1 MHNQTFLRN
10 YSARAWRPGFFLLV
24 IILIHCEVVRAQCTR
39 QERLYASSTETTGDV
54 TDKGNAIDG
63 EPGNFSTIKA
73 ALVFTSTQ
81 YLKFSER
88 ITRGTPVT
96 IKLTAPSGGIGV
108 LSNLTLQAY
117 TESSSGVRTNVGSP
131 VVDASLL
138 NVLTSSG
145 GMEFTFVPKTN
156 ATGVEV
162 DYDGVSV
169 TLGGLN
175 LGAASMSLYHAY
187 VMKDATADITCN
199 QPVDYLY
206 GVKANAVNLL
216 TFANKVVEPEKAF
229 DNNLS
234 TYAALQTAVGVLTAL
249 YETVVFKTPSSPGD
263 SLRVILKDPNNPVLT
278 LALLTGFTVQPYLGQ
293 MPVGAP
299 LTSASALL
307 NLRLLDGG
315 TDQQYVLTAAVASPF
330 DRVEIIAGGLTGLA
344 RELRIY
350 DVTRIAREPDPDFT
364 LGGQPGRS
372 PVCITKVNDV
382 LFTAGGESCAIYRWY
397 DGSNTLLSSGPTF
410 SPVITTA
417 GTYTYYVAAQ
427 RTGCTNI
434 ETKKQLSLTVSA
446 RPGPPTLTIQTNP

>member
-1 MHNQTFLRN
+1 ML
-10 YSARAWRPGFFLLV
+10 
-24 IILIHCEVVRAQCTR
+24 RAQCTR
-39 QERLYASSTETTGDV
+39 QERLYASSTKTSGDV
-54 TDKGNAIDG
+54 TDAGSAVDG

-73 ALVFTSTQ
+73 TLVFTSTQ

-88 ITRGTPVT
+88 IAGGTPVT

-145 GMEFTFVPKTN
+145 GMEFTFTPKTG
-156 ATGVEV
+156 AGVNV
-162 DYDGVSV
+162 DYDGISV
-169 TLGGLN
+169 TLGGVN
-175 LGAASMSLYHAY
+175 LTTVSMSLYHAY
-187 VMKDATADITCN
+187 VMKDATADISCN

-229 DNNLS
+229 DNDLS

-293 MPVGAP
+293 TPVGAP

-315 TDQQYVLTAAVASPF
+315 TDQQYVLTAAIAGPF

-364 LGGQPGRS
+364 LGGQPAGS

-382 LFTAGGESCAIYRWY
+382 LFTASGESCATYRWY
-397 DGSNTLLSSGPTF
+397 NASNTLLSSGPTF
-410 SPVITTA
+410 TPAITTA
-417 GTYTYYVAAQ
+417 GTYTFYVAAQ